1 MGLISKC
8 WQGWLLPEA
17 PGRGESMPGLLASGG
32 CLNSSRRNLSRE
44 RYGLFLTSLL
54 SVIITPTTN
63 SDLSLIRGLLI
74 LLGPL
79 E

>member
-17 PGRGESMPGLLASGG
+17 PGENPCLVFEG

-44 RYGLFLTSLL
+44 RYGLLLTSLL